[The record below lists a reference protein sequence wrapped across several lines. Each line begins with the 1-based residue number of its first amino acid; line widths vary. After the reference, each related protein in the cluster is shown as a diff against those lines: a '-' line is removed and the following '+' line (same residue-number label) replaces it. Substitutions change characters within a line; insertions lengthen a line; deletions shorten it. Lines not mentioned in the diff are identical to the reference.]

1 MFSLQCCL
9 LLSFPSKRPRPNS
22 IRLKFFFLRTTMSK
36 RRDCCLNT
44 MLLFSGARTVDLDD
58 VFGDVNKLV
67 DESLPVN
74 FGQNTA
80 LIIVSVTAQRGERNR
95 MLLFGRIIIRKD
107 EWPNRY
113 IPQRSAHR
121 FVVHVGL
128 VFVETP

>member
-1 MFSLQCCL
+1 M
-9 LLSFPSKRPRPNS
+9 
-22 IRLKFFFLRTTMSK
+22 
-36 RRDCCLNT
+36 NT